1 MIQHRTMLKLA
12 DNTGAKLVQCIR
24 VLGGYKKRYAII
36 GDIITVTVKQAVPHS
51 LVKKGDVMPAVV
63 VRTRKEI
70 KRANGVCV
78 RFDENACVFVD
89 PKSKEPKGTRIFGP
103 VTRELRERGFTKIVS
118 LAPEVL

>member
-78 RFDENACVFVD
+78 RFDENACVLVD

>member
-12 DNTGAKLVQCIR
+12 DNTGAKLVQCIK

-36 GDIITVTVKQAVPHS
+36 GDIITVTVKEAVPHS

-78 RFDENACVFVD
+78 RFDENACVLVD